1 MIKIIISGTSN
12 GFSPLYATD
21 GKLDDAATQHIL
33 DRRKFLTL
41 ENRLN
46 KEGYSFQPISSY
58 GILFHKL
65 ILLSDGSGREGFMMA
80 SLFLPEGEMLDGKDI
95 KDALDAVIREY
106 KLHTQGGKANVN
118 LDWSFVKKK
127 ADELN
132 ENKVKQMLWKKRPV
146 GGDASRTALIK
157 GADNRV
163 EEYFQYPNPLNS
175 GCAGFG
181 LVFLTESLLNPA
193 WTSETIEQGYTILTT
208 DDVSIDD
215 PEYDIVYEN
224 EQPGAELSGRRRTIK
239 KKELL
244 SSSGDLK
251 LGTYSKPGYH
261 DAEVVLKES
270 EKQSK
275 DGVTITVTLPT
286 LRQKRVEVRLEI
298 KDGKTDTTITE
309 SMCTTEWTKHS
320 SRVTAVIHRE
330 GDKFVFTGTDC
341 DENWM
346 FTVKSEDYEDY
357 TDEIDIKKS
366 ATKTVRLT
374 PKLKWAIYIT
384 GKETPYWSGYKE
396 NLDFGIGEA
405 KKYLIKNGM
414 EVTSDA
420 VEWDMENQKVI
431 VVGRKP
437 SLKPKTEGP
446 HPSGSNTAFGDNE
459 IINENDSEQPKTKVI
474 YYLKLNE
481 ASRGYKLFKD
491 DGLQI
496 QIQGFDFLKY
506 DKLNHRLVYENTEKP
521 KSGIIRHKLGKYQ
534 YTILNPIWNE
544 DGVRK
549 VKISNV
555 ERKLLKKYKYSYFA
569 IALVAAVVIALGAII
584 LFGNGGN
591 NEEILALSDRM
602 IKSTENMNASETR
615 YCGDETYNFADSIM
629 NCYLKLSDRQK
640 KRLDTVYSKFENAY
654 SEQTKR
660 QHLADSCYK
669 KGLELITEARN
680 NGTYVDTTEWDS
692 LINNPTITNEQK
704 DTLSDELTKQVSDLN
719 TKRAEKEEYDAYQ
732 KCIGPNT
739 KAPICEA
746 FLKKYPNSIYRGEVE
761 KKKNELKDLAKQES
775 EKNEKELYEKCKSAK
790 ATAKDCDN
798 YLKKFPNHKN
808 AAEVKKIKE
817 KLKTTTS
824 TTTTSKKNKIVIDS
838 PQKAFDNLTWDKVK
852 DNGKNFYDNCEPSE
866 KYKEL
871 VAKIIN
877 IANKKGQ
884 KFYSDAYN
892 SANKTTSGK
901 FSTLK
906 KNLGLN

>member
-208 DDVSIDD
+208 DDVNIDD
-215 PEYDIVYEN
+215 PEYNIVYEN
-224 EQPGAELSGRRRTIK
+224 EQTGAVLSGRRRTIK
-239 KKELL
+239 KKELM
-244 SSSGDLK
+244 SAPGDLR

-261 DAEVVLKES
+261 DETVILKES
-270 EKQSK
+270 EKQSR
-275 DGVTITVTLPT
+275 DGVSVTVTLPT

-298 KDGKTDTTITE
+298 KDGKTYTTIPE

-320 SRVTAVIHRE
+320 SRVTAAIHRE

-357 TDEIDIKKS
+357 TDEIDLKKNT
-366 ATKTVRLT
+366 TKTVRLT
-374 PKLKWAIYIT
+374 PRPKNT
-384 GKETPYWSGYKE
+384 PVPVTETKS
-396 NLDFGIGEA
+396 
-405 KKYLIKNGM
+405 
-414 EVTSDA
+414 
-420 VEWDMENQKVI
+420 
-431 VVGRKP
+431 
-437 SLKPKTEGP
+437 SLRN
-446 HPSGSNTAFGDNE
+446 NTAFD
-459 IINENDSEQPKTKVI
+459 DSEVKDEDDNKQPNPEVT
-474 YYLKLNE
+474 YYLNLDK

-491 DGLQI
+491 GCSHIKIDSL
-496 QIQGFDFLKY
+496 DNLEY
-506 DKLNHRLVYENTEKP
+506 DKSNHRLVCKNTQKPENRIIRQEYGRHCYTIPNPVWVEENAWTEKVCTVD
-521 KSGIIRHKLGKYQ
+521 R
-534 YTILNPIWNE
+534 T
-544 DGVRK
+544 
-549 VKISNV
+549 
-555 ERKLLKKYKYSYFA
+555 LLKKYKYSYIAIVLFA
-569 IALVAAVVIALGAII
+569 AIVITISSII
-584 LFGNGGN
+584 LFGSGGN

-654 SEQTKR
+654 NEQTDRKQGDSIDYAKGKLLLEDGRKNENQVDLKKWSELMNKPEPVMSIEHNDELR
-660 QHLADSCYK
+660 Q
-669 KGLELITEARN
+669 GFIE
-680 NGTYVDTTEWDS
+680 
-692 LINNPTITNEQK
+692 ITNALEA
-704 DTLSDELTKQVSDLN
+704 N
-719 TKRAEKEEYDAYQ
+719 RAAKEEYDAYQ
-732 KCIGPNT
+732 KCIGPKTNV
-739 KAPICEA
+739 KICED
-746 FLKKYPNSIYRGEVE
+746 FLKNYPNSIYRGEVE

-775 EKNEKELYEKCKSAK
+775 EKKEKELYEKCKSAK
-790 ATAKDCDN
+790 ATVKDCEN
-798 YLKKFPNHKN
+798 YLKNFPKNKN
-808 AAEVKKIKE
+808 AAEVLKIKDNLNIA
-817 KLKTTTS
+817 KKTGATTTTS
-824 TTTTSKKNKIVIDS
+824 TTKTKIQS
-838 PQKAFDNLTWDKVK
+838 QKKAFENLTWDNVK
-852 DNGKNFYDNCEPSE
+852 DGGKAFYE
-866 KYKEL
+866 KFILDGALATRVKNI
-871 VAKIIN
+871 IIN
-877 IANKKGQ
+877 ANSIGETNYKNAYKNANNTPCENEGEKLTELEKNIKQ
-884 KFYSDAYN
+884 K
-892 SANKTTSGK
+892 
-901 FSTLK
+901 
-906 KNLGLN
+906 